1 MNALIAIDGSP
12 ESSTAVDLAAG
23 LDWAP
28 GSRLEILTVAPTD
41 VDLYGGPFAAFED
54 FGPMDELHRRMKSER
69 DAILNEAVARLGRD
83 DLDVTARSP
92 EGGVAS
98 TIVEEADWMSA
109 DLIILGA
116 RGHGAVERV
125 LIGSTSSEV
134 VDRAHC
140 PVLVARGG
148 QARRIL
154 VGTDGSDQA
163 MSALSFVGESGL
175 FRSAE
180 VRVVHSVD
188 LQPAWW
194 LGLAAESASIASEAY
209 DSALA
214 AGREHAATVT
224 SMARAALEATG
235 LTVSTCVREGRPATV
250 IVDEAATWHADLVV
264 VGTRGYG
271 MIKEMFLGST
281 ARSVLQ
287 RSSTSVLIM
296 RGSSTAPLVANRPAG
311 SASAEPAHA

>member
-1 MNALIAIDGSP
+1 MKALIAIDGSP
-12 ESSTAVDLAAG
+12 ESSDAVDLAAG

-28 GSRLEILTVAPTD
+28 GSSLEILTVAPTD
-41 VDLYGGPFAAFED
+41 VDLYGGPFVAIED
-54 FGPMDELHRRMKSER
+54 FRPVDELHHRMKSER
-69 DAILNEAVARLGRD
+69 DAILNEAMARLGRV
-83 DLDVTARSP
+83 DLDVSVRSP
-92 EGGVAS
+92 EGGPAS

-116 RGHGAVERV
+116 RGHGAVDRV
-125 LIGSTSSEV
+125 LIGSVSSEV

-148 QARRIL
+148 QTRRIL

-163 MSALSFVGESGL
+163 MSAVSFVGESGL

-194 LGLAAESASIASEAY
+194 LGFAAESATISSEAY
-209 DSALA
+209 DA
-214 AGREHAATVT
+214 AMAGAREHAAAVT
-224 SMARAALEATG
+224 SMARAALEASG
-235 LTVSTCVREGRPATV
+235 LTVSTRVREGRPAAV
-250 IVDEAATWHADLVV
+250 IVDEAARWHADLVV
-264 VGTRGYG
+264 VGTRGRG
-271 MIKEMFLGST
+271 IVKEMFLGST

-287 RSSTSVLIM
+287 RSSTSVLIT
-296 RGSSTAPLVANRPAG
+296 RGSLPAFVAADLTTDT
-311 SASAEPAHA
+311 ASAEPAHA